1 VNTEFKLLVS
11 SGLTTFFFVHGISP
25 VAAGPLLDDFLGQV
39 RANNLNPQLQGILL
53 VDQEGRILEGNQA
66 QALLPAASITKLA
79 TTLAVIDRWGVDHQ
93 FETRIYGDGPIE
105 AGVLQ
110 GNLYIQGGQDPFF
123 MWQGA
128 LDLAHQLD
136 QLGIQQV
143 QGDLVVE
150 GPFWM
155 NFSTDSLKSAAS
167 LKTALDSS
175 QWTPKLWDLNGPYGA
190 PKIHINGSVR
200 TGMRPVATGEKPLA
214 VHASRPLWKVVKQM
228 NNYSSNI
235 MAKFL
240 GETLG
245 GARGV
250 EQQLRNTYPNI
261 GSFTLQAASGLGREN
276 KFSTE
281 SIVFII
287 NALEKR
293 MKISGMNLTDVMAVK
308 GMDPG
313 TLARRG
319 MPDGVVAKTGTL
331 NKVSC
336 LAGVVQTGAYG
347 PLRFVLLNQGSVFR
361 LRKLQDWFLRL
372 VQYYYGGNTNLVSV
386 PSQNSQSE
394 KAIADPASQEGEYIP
409 Q

>member
-1 VNTEFKLLVS
+1 M
-11 SGLTTFFFVHGISP
+11 
-25 VAAGPLLDDFLGQV
+25 GQL
-39 RANNLNPQLQGILL
+39 RANNFNPQLQGILL

-93 FETRIYGDGPIE
+93 FETRIYSDGPIE

-123 MWQGA
+123 MWQDA
-128 LDLAHQLD
+128 LDLAHQLE

-150 GPFWM
+150 GPFQM

-167 LKTALDSS
+167 LKKALDSS
-175 QWTPKLWDLNGPYGA
+175 QWTSKLWNLYGPYGA
-190 PKIHINGSVR
+190 PNIQINGSVR
-200 TGMRPVATGEKPLA
+200 TGMRPVVTGEKPLA
-214 VHASRPLWKVVKQM
+214 IHASLPLWKVVKRM

-245 GARGV
+245 GPRGV
-250 EQQLRNTYPNI
+250 EQQLRTTYPNI
-261 GSFTLQAASGLGREN
+261 GPFTLQAASGLGREN

-293 MKISGMNLTDVMAVK
+293 MKTSGMNLTDVMAVK

-313 TLARRG
+313 TLAKRG

-336 LAGVVQTGAYG
+336 LAGVVQTDAYG
-347 PLRFVLLNQGSVFR
+347 PLRFVLLNQGSVAK

-372 VQYYYGGNTNLVSV
+372 VQYYYGSNIVSV
-386 PSQNSQSE
+386 PIQNNSQSE
-394 KAIADPASQEGEYIP
+394 KGIADPVSEEGAYVP

>member
-1 VNTEFKLLVS
+1 
-11 SGLTTFFFVHGISP
+11 LT
-25 VAAGPLLDDFLGQV
+25 QV
-39 RANNLNPQLQGILL
+39 KANHLNPQLQGILL
-53 VDQEGRILEGNQA
+53 VDQEGHILEGNQA
-66 QALLPAASITKLA
+66 QSLLPAASVTKLA
-79 TTLAVIDRWGVDHQ
+79 TTLAVVDRWGVDHQ
-93 FETRIYGDGPIE
+93 FETRIYGDGPVE
-105 AGVLQ
+105 AGILR
-110 GNLYIQGGQDPFF
+110 GNLYLQGGQDPFF
-123 MWQGA
+123 LWQDA
-128 LDLAHQLD
+128 LDLAHQLE

-143 QGDLVVE
+143 QGDLIVE

-155 NFSTDSLKSAAS
+155 NFSTDSLKSTLS

-175 QWTPKLWDLNGPYGA
+175 QWNAKLWRLYGPYGA
-190 PKIHINGSVR
+190 PAVHINGAVR
-200 TGMRPVATGEKPLA
+200 TGMRPVTTGEKPLA
-214 VHASRPLWKVVKQM
+214 VHASQPLWKVAKKM

-240 GETLG
+240 AETLG
-245 GARGV
+245 GPQGV
-250 EQQLRNTYPNI
+250 DRQLRSTYPNI
-261 GSFTLQAASGLGREN
+261 GPFSIQTASGLGREN

-293 MKISGMNLTDVMAVK
+293 MKTSGMNLTDVMAVK
-308 GMDPG
+308 GLDPG

-331 NKVSC
+331 NNVSN

-347 PLRFVLLNQGSVFR
+347 PVRFVLLNQGSVSK

-372 VQYYYGGNTNLVSV
+372 VQYYYGGNASIVSV
-386 PSQNSQSE
+386 PVQNSQQE
-394 KAIADPASQEGEYIP
+394 KAVADPAVQEGEYVP

>member
-1 VNTEFKLLVS
+1 
-11 SGLTTFFFVHGISP
+11 
-25 VAAGPLLDDFLGQV
+25 LGQV

-53 VDQEGRILEGNQA
+53 VDQEGHILEGNQA
-66 QALLPAASITKLA
+66 QALLPAASVTKLA
-79 TTLAVIDRWGVDHQ
+79 TTLAVMDRWGVDHQ

-105 AGVLQ
+105 AGVLR
-110 GNLYIQGGQDPFF
+110 GNLYVQGGQDPFF
-123 MWQGA
+123 LWQDA
-128 LDLAHQLD
+128 LDLAHQLE

-150 GPFWM
+150 GPFRM
-155 NFSTDSLKSAAS
+155 NFSTDSLKSATS
-167 LKTALDSS
+167 LKKALDSS
-175 QWTPKLWDLNGPYGA
+175 QWTAKLWNLYGPYGA
-190 PKIHINGSVR
+190 PNIHINGLVR
-200 TGMRPVATGEKPLA
+200 TGMRPVVTGEKPLA
-214 VHASRPLWKVVKQM
+214 VHASRPLWKVAKRM

-245 GARGV
+245 GPHGV
-250 EQQLRNTYPNI
+250 EQQLRTTYPNI
-261 GSFTLQAASGLGREN
+261 GPFTLQAASGLGREN

-293 MKISGMNLTDVMAVK
+293 MKTSGMNLTDVMAVK

-331 NKVSC
+331 NNVSS

-347 PLRFVLLNQGSVFR
+347 PLRFVLLNQGSVSK

-372 VQYYYGGNTNLVSV
+372 VQYYYGGNTHIISV
-386 PSQNSQSE
+386 PVQNSQPE
-394 KAIADPASQEGEYIP
+394 KAIADPASQEGEYVP

>member
-1 VNTEFKLLVS
+1 MK
-11 SGLTTFFFVHGISP
+11 
-25 VAAGPLLDDFLGQV
+25 
-39 RANNLNPQLQGILL
+39 ANHLNPQLQGILL
-53 VDQEGRILEGNQA
+53 VDQEGHILEGNQA
-66 QALLPAASITKLA
+66 QSLLPAASVTKLA
-79 TTLAVIDRWGVDHQ
+79 TTLAVVDRWGVGHQ

-105 AGVLQ
+105 AGILR
-110 GNLYIQGGQDPFF
+110 GNLYVQGGQDPFF
-123 MWQGA
+123 LWQDA
-128 LDLAHQLD
+128 LDLAHQLE

-143 QGDLVVE
+143 QGDLIVE

-155 NFSTDSLKSAAS
+155 NFSSDSLKSALS

-175 QWTPKLWDLNGPYGA
+175 QWNAKLWRLYGPYGA
-190 PKIHINGSVR
+190 PAVHINGAVR

-214 VHASRPLWKVVKQM
+214 VHASQPLWKVAKKM

-240 GETLG
+240 AETLG
-245 GARGV
+245 GPQGV
-250 EQQLRNTYPNI
+250 DRQLRSTYPNI
-261 GSFTLQAASGLGREN
+261 GPFSIQTASGLGREN

-293 MKISGMNLTDVMAVK
+293 MKISGMNLTDIMAVK
-308 GMDPG
+308 GLDPG

-331 NKVSC
+331 NNVSN
-336 LAGVVQTGAYG
+336 LAGVVQTGAHG
-347 PLRFVLLNQGSVFR
+347 PLRFVLLNQGSVSK

-372 VQYYYGGNTNLVSV
+372 VQYYYGENTSIVSV
-386 PSQNSQSE
+386 PVQNSQPE
-394 KAIADPASQEGEYIP
+394 KAVADPAMQEGDFIP

>member
-1 VNTEFKLLVS
+1 L
-11 SGLTTFFFVHGISP
+11 HGISP
-25 VAAGPLLDDFLGQV
+25 VAAGPLLDDFLGQI
-39 RANNLNPQLQGILL
+39 RANRLNPQIQGILL
-53 VDQEGRILEGNQA
+53 VDQEGHILEGNQS
-66 QALLPAASITKLA
+66 QALLPAASVTKLA
-79 TTLAVIDRWGVDHQ
+79 TTLAVMDRWGADHQ
-93 FETRIYGDGPIE
+93 FETRIYADGPIE

-110 GNLYIQGGQDPFF
+110 GNLYVQGGQDPFF
-123 MWQGA
+123 LWQDA
-128 LDLAHQLD
+128 LDIAHQLE

-143 QGDLVVE
+143 TGDLIVE

-155 NFSTDSLKSAAS
+155 NFSTDGLKSASS

-175 QWTPKLWDLNGPYGA
+175 KWTPRLWNLYGPYAA
-190 PKIHINGSVR
+190 PNVHINGAVR

-214 VHASRPLWKVVKQM
+214 VHASRPLWKVAKQM
-228 NNYSSNI
+228 NAYSSNI

-245 GARGV
+245 GPRGV

-261 GSFTLQAASGLGREN
+261 GPFTLQTASGLGREN
-276 KFSTE
+276 RFSTE
-281 SIVFII
+281 SVVFII
-287 NALEKR
+287 NALEQR
-293 MKISGMNLTDVMAVK
+293 MKHLGMNLTDVMAVK
-308 GMDPG
+308 GLDPG

-347 PLRFVLLNQGSVFR
+347 PLRFVLLNQGSVSK

-372 VQYYYGGNTNLVSV
+372 VQYYYGGNTAITSV
-386 PSQNSQSE
+386 PVQNSQPE
-394 KAIADPASQEGEYIP
+394 KAIADPAMEEGELLP